1 MNRQFSGYEVRL
13 GRKDISIFADARDFA
28 RPLELT
34 KRFSQCN
41 SSGARH
47 AEFASDVE
55 FVKRPVIFPRQER
68 QHLFSNLTSVC
79 SHLGE
84 TNMVKFVDLTR
95 FQPEV

>member
-13 GRKDISIFADARDFA
+13 GRKHISIFADARDFA
-28 RPLELT
+28 RALELT
-34 KRFSQCN
+34 QTFAQCN

-55 FVKRPVIFPRQER
+55 FVKRPVIFSRQER
-68 QHLFSNLTSVC
+68 PHLFSNLTSVC

-84 TNMVKFVDLTR
+84 TIMVRFLDLTR